1 MLSPSC
7 RTLEKKLQ
15 RSHYV
20 TVLWSHANTS
30 SPDQDLCP
38 TDYGWEV
45 DGGLLQPAWFDGTAV
60 PDALFCSDD
69 GVNIESY
76 SGNEKAT
83 IPTQSGEVAIETDD
97 LDKQGDYDW
106 CEYELRSEDSDTQ
119 EMK

>member
-1 MLSPSC
+1 M
-7 RTLEKKLQ
+7 
-15 RSHYV
+15 

-45 DGGLLQPAWFDGTAV
+45 DGGLLQPTWFDVIAG

-76 SGNEKAT
+76 IDSEKAT
-83 IPTQSGEVAIETDD
+83 ITTQSGDIVMETDD
-97 LDKQGDYDW
+97 LDELVDYDL
-106 CEYELRSEDSDTQ
+106 CEDEPWSEDSDSDI
-119 EMK
+119 EEIE